1 MKIVFVAIFAL
12 LSSVCLGNTQNL
24 DLLSGNPQWMYSTYM
39 NGALIGAEPNVMIDD
54 ERFGLLEKN
63 GMTYHLLYQI
73 DRLDTDN
80 GDVLFVPFEPL
91 GVREKDGKVYVL
103 SDDLRKQVARLS
115 QYDMDEVQMPYLQS
129 SESELL
135 LYDFTLEEGD
145 QYPTS
150 SAYDAIFVEKVEN
163 IVTDDAK
170 NRKLFTLTNGLQL
183 MEGIGCLNSRNGD
196 FLYYLYPPE
205 VWKHNNDFFYN
216 RLYEYKKNGI
226 VVYKEYDGLT
236 NGISGISVR
245 TETRIMD
252 KDEYYD
258 LQGRRLSGKPAKGVY
273 IENGRKRVV
282 K

>member
-63 GMTYHLLYQI
+63 GMTYHLLFQI

-205 VWKHNNDFFYN
+205 VWRHNNDFFYN

-236 NGISGISVR
+236 DGISGISVR
-245 TETRIMD
+245 TETRIME